1 MVLTFIIL
9 DDDRIGKLEII
20 NSESLIQELKNPKN
34 NASAYIKTLLYD
46 ETKILIDKLYMKNIN
61 DSIVGIIRKDINR
74 LLLNG
79 DINYGNEL
87 IRTFSFSNKSIE
99 KIKTY
104 RSSNEQ
110 LLEGRLILGHIYKG
124 SIKEK
129 PDGVFETL
137 INVESS
143 LITDNFKSPVHYI
156 LLILSILTYT
166 LTSVKITFEDIRDVD
181 KVLGYFVEQMGF
193 KKPVFLEEQI
203 IYKPTLLQV
212 FLWGSSK
219 VKARV
224 DGNAI
229 YLTGNIA
236 IIRKLEKM
244 FKSYED

>member
-1 MVLTFIIL
+1 M
-9 DDDRIGKLEII
+9 
-20 NSESLIQELKNPKN
+20 
-34 NASAYIKTLLYD
+34 
-46 ETKILIDKLYMKNIN
+46 IDKLDNKNIN

-137 INVESS
+137 INIESS

-193 KKPVFLEEQI
+193 KKP
-203 IYKPTLLQV
+203 IY
-212 FLWGSSK
+212 
-219 VKARV
+219 
-224 DGNAI
+224 
-229 YLTGNIA
+229 
-236 IIRKLEKM
+236 
-244 FKSYED
+244 FKE

>member
-1 MVLTFIIL
+1 MIL
-9 DDDRIGKLEII
+9 DDDQIGKFEIT
-20 NSESLIQELKNPKN
+20 NSQSLIQELKNPKN
-34 NASAYIKTLLYD
+34 KATSYIKTLLAD
-46 ETKILIDKLYMKNIN
+46 ETKNLVDTLNLNSIN
-61 DSIVGIIRKDINR
+61 DSILRIIRKDINR

-79 DINYGNEL
+79 YIKYENEL
-87 IRTFSFSNKSIE
+87 IQTFNFSKKFKKEIE
-99 KIKTY
+99 TNY
-104 RSSNEQ
+104 SSNEQ
-110 LLEGRLILGHIYKG
+110 LLEGRLIIGQIFKG

-137 INVESS
+137 IKLAPP
-143 LITDNFKSPVHYI
+143 LIIDNFKSPIHYVV
-156 LLILSILTYT
+156 LILSILTYT
-166 LTSVKITFEDIRDVD
+166 LKSIKITFEDIRDVD

-193 KKPVFLEEQI
+193 KKPIYLDKQI

-219 VKARV
+219 VRARV

-244 FKSYED
+244 FKSYEL